1 MPTHGRDTELVEV
14 YGQALPTGGGR
25 SRNRH
30 PAVHR
35 IHMPGDH
42 PRFLRSQEHRHVSDV
57 LGLDQPHQMRRRELC
72 HPRIAGHGRPTQ
84 PAALRLACRRYFR
97 RLARTLGAS
106 RDGNGRFQLDE
117 PLGDELRPIIRA
129 FLSPL
134 RT

>member
-1 MPTHGRDTELVEV
+1 LDDASASPTTP
-14 YGQALPTGGGR
+14 LP
-25 SRNRH
+25 
-30 PAVHR
+30 
-35 IHMPGDH
+35 
-42 PRFLRSQEHRHVSDV
+42 VSFRV
-57 LGLDQPHQMRRRELC
+57 IWSITLTVSSSLAISPVM
-72 HPRIAGHGRPTQ
+72 AGRPSQ
-84 PAALRLACRRYFR
+84 QRSAGDALRLACRRYFR